1 VGLLGL
7 AAREQL
13 RALLDSGEVTFKAT
27 DVDRYGLLRSR
38 SFRVQ
43 TYQSGREFLAA
54 LPDLIVASQDGGDLA
69 GKLAGAFKG
78 ARLRARDGSDTRY
91 GASHKCILLLPS
103 GTGNTYIEPER
114 GGKGTRL

>member
-1 VGLLGL
+1 MRVGLLGL

-43 TYQSGREFLAA
+43 T
-54 LPDLIVASQDGGDLA
+54 
-69 GKLAGAFKG
+69 
-78 ARLRARDGSDTRY
+78 
-91 GASHKCILLLPS
+91 
-103 GTGNTYIEPER
+103 
-114 GGKGTRL
+114 